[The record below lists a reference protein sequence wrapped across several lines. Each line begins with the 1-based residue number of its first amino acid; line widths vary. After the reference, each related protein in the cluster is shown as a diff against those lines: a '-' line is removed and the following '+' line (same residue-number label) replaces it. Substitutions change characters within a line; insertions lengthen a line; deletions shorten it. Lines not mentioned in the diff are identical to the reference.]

1 LVNQTTK
8 TQEKVKIQTKAK
20 RANKLIEFSYVDNMV
35 YLTVETHNLET
46 DTKTTS
52 IEIYEGVSNTSIK
65 VAESIYKNPKM
76 DLYTSITSMSNKL
89 CKTWELIT
97 DKQKDYLE
105 STKQFDYIGKTR
117 A

>member
-1 LVNQTTK
+1 
-8 TQEKVKIQTKAK
+8 
-20 RANKLIEFSYVDNMV
+20 MV

-52 IEIYEGVSNTSIK
+52 IEIYEGVSNTSVK

-97 DKQKDYLE
+97 DRQKDYLE